1 MPMIPVSLILKMRL
15 KLIPFEERKGES
27 KFSPHG
33 QCFLGMSMQNLGK
46 SETEIVLAK
55 PWPASWAIYLRAS
68 RVQWG

>member
-1 MPMIPVSLILKMRL
+1 MIPVSLILKMRL

-33 QCFLGMSMQNLGK
+33 QCLLGMSMQNLGK
-46 SETEIVLAK
+46 SETEIVLAT
-55 PWPASWAIYLRAS
+55 ASWAIYLRAS